1 MEYIYEMSALR
12 LYVKEEKKSY
22 AELAERV
29 GVSEATF
36 YRYISGER
44 LPDIDTLVRIC
55 NTFRVSV
62 GNFIH
67 HPDIE
72 LSSISIYLEEEWHPI
87 KFRNNRI
94 EVMRME
100 KGMEKMEFIKY
111 IRDSTGV
118 KTALS
123 TYNRLKDGVKCGY
136 ELVIAFLNTFD
147 VSLDYLFEDMQLAF
161 MGNQEMGEEILISRQ
176 TLISM
181 KEQIKKLEDDN
192 RRLYTENKRLKR
204 REQARVYSQGD
215 PLEKSDKRMKKFI
228 TQAERALDELKSFL
242 PDMMLEELK

>member
-1 MEYIYEMSALR
+1 MEYVYEMGALR
-12 LYVKEEKKSY
+12 LYLKEEKKSY
-22 AELAERV
+22 AELAERI

-36 YRYISGER
+36 FRYINGER
-44 LPDIDTLVRIC
+44 LPDIDMLVKIC
-55 NTFRVSV
+55 NTFRVSI

-67 HPDIE
+67 HPDVE
-72 LSSISIYLEEEWHPI
+72 LSSITIYMEEEWYPI

-100 KGMEKMEFIKY
+100 KGMEKMEFIKF
-111 IRDSTGV
+111 IRDKTGV

-147 VSLDYLFEDMQLAF
+147 VSLDYLFEDAQLAF
-161 MGNQEMGEEILISRQ
+161 MGNQNPSEEILISRQ
-176 TLISM
+176 TLLSM
-181 KEQIKKLEDDN
+181 KSQMKKLEDDN

-204 REQARVYSQGD
+204 REQARVYTQGD
-215 PLEKSDKRMKKFI
+215 PQEKSDKRMRKFI
-228 TQAERALDELKSFL
+228 LQAERALDELKSYL
-242 PDMMLEELK
+242 PDEILENV